1 MVDTDLI
8 YPEDRA
14 AGQTE
19 HFQRRKEV
27 CSDFEL
33 EAIDKYYLV
42 EDVLTPSVGK
52 RGIFGLVIKEDHLQF
67 TDERAVIVIVIV
79 ICGVYE
85 QDADL
90 IPLFR
95 NRVALV
101 KFSL

>member
-1 MVDTDLI
+1 LIDTDLI

-14 AGQTE
+14 TGQTE

-27 CSDFEL
+27 CGDFKL

-42 EDVLTPSVGK
+42 EDVLTPSIGK
-52 RGIFGLVIKEDHLQF
+52 RSIFGFVIKGDHLQF
-67 TDERAVIVIVIV
+67 TDERTVIVIV
-79 ICGVYE
+79 ICRVYE

-90 IPLFR
+90 FPLFR
-95 NRVALV
+95 SGVALV